1 MDEWGIKLTAQ
12 PANSP
17 DMNINDLSFF
27 LVLQSGQWDSVEKA
41 NHDMAEL
48 AEAAMAV
55 YELFE
60 PTSLNCSFLTLQGIL
75 EEVINREGD
84 NDYDISHTMGKAA
97 LELQGI
103 LPEQLEA
110 NEEAIELTRIFLDE
124 DLDEEKNME

>member
-1 MDEWGIKLTAQ
+1 MDEWDIKLTAQ

-60 PTSLNCSFLTLQGIL
+60 PTSLNCSFLTILQKI
-75 EEVINREGD
+75 
-84 NDYDISHTMGKAA
+84 
-97 LELQGI
+97 
-103 LPEQLEA
+103 
-110 NEEAIELTRIFLDE
+110 LDE
-124 DLDEEKNME
+124 VKNRQVDIDSGISQMRKATLE

>member
-75 EEVINREGD
+75 EEAINRQSD
-84 NDYDISHTMGKAA
+84 NDYDIPHMGKAA
-97 LELQGI
+97 LERQGI
-103 LPEQLEA
+103 LLPERLEA
-110 NEEAIELTRIFLDE
+110 SDSY
-124 DLDEEKNME
+124 

>member
-1 MDEWGIKLTAQ
+1 MDEWDIKLTAQ

-75 EEVINREGD
+75 EEAINRQSD
-84 NDYDISHTMGKAA
+84 NDYDIPHMGKAA
-97 LELQGI
+97 LERQGI
-103 LPEQLEA
+103 LLPERLEA
-110 NEEAIELTRIFLDE
+110 SDSY
-124 DLDEEKNME
+124 